1 LTSLIWGSSWKLK
14 LDINLIE
21 YVGKSEI
28 QNLIF
33 VDIYYLRYDEFYPL
47 DHIKRL
53 SLNCQDIDLKWL
65 MSSPK
70 DELFRRIWVR
80 FLAGTI
86 LGQTLL
92 TSRPNSGLP
101 LPLPLGTRG
110 LIQKK
115 NNILFSLTLISIIYI
130 YQHHLLMSSMQFE
143 VIMLLDSFRS

>member
-1 LTSLIWGSSWKLK
+1 MLYSSSFLWFLKKLEFNLGVPLVYFFFYTGGSSLTSLIWGSSWKLK

-110 LIQKK
+110 LIQKNK
-115 NNILFSLTLISIIYI
+115 
-130 YQHHLLMSSMQFE
+130 
-143 VIMLLDSFRS
+143 